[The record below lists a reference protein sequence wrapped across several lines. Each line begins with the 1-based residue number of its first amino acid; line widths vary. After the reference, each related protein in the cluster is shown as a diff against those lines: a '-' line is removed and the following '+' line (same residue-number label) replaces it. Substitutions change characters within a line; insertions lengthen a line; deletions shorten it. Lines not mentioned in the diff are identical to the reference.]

1 MKEKQKSLITKIEQ
15 SVTSSPVEHILNV
28 IKAGLSTTPFCG
40 GIASLMTDYI
50 PSGKHKR
57 LEQFAKQIAE
67 DLTNLKDRVEANRI
81 LTDEFAFLFEKCFK
95 GAAENYQEDKIQA
108 FRAILLNTA
117 IGIDYSEEEKEYF
130 LNLVNTL
137 SVLHIRILRFMA
149 DPLSYVES
157 HAISKEQ
164 IRGGFSDFFP
174 VAIPGAALDV
184 IISAFGDLHQYGLIN
199 TDKSIFGTMTSA
211 QGLHLLGNRVSEL
224 GRKFISFCTMPK

>member
-1 MKEKQKSLITKIEQ
+1 MKETQKSLIRKIERG
-15 SVTSSPVEHILNV
+15 VTSSPAEHILNI
-28 IKAGLSTTPFCG
+28 IKAGLSTAPFCG

-50 PSGKHKR
+50 PSGKQKR
-57 LEQFAKQIAE
+57 LEQFAKQLAE
-67 DLTNLKDRVEANRI
+67 DLTNLKDQVKENSI
-81 LTDEFAFLFEKCFK
+81 HTDEFAFLFEKCFK

-130 LNLVNTL
+130 LNLVNSL

-149 DPLSYVES
+149 NPISYVES
-157 HAISKEQ
+157 HAISKDQ
-164 IRGGFSDFFP
+164 IRGGFSDFLP
-174 VAIPGAALDV
+174 IAIPGVALDV
-184 IISAFGDLHQYGLIN
+184 IKSVFGDLHQYGLIT

-224 GRKFISFCTMPK
+224 GRNFISFCTMP